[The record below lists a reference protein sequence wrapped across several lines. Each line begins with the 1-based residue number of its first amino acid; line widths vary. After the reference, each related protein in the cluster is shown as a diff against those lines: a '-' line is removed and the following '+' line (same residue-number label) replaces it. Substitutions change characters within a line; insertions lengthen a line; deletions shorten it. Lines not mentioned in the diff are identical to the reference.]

1 MTLILGPNICLL
13 FFRDPAATFTPAKLK
28 QVLGKQLTE
37 TGGDPP
43 FAYRFGDGPILYVSI
58 TRGEFVEA
66 FGRRLMGRKRKYRP
80 LIEGCDTQIEITFRD
95 LEEVLD
101 EINTLIDIQATL
113 QEATGGLLYRSWNQ
127 TFSGPE
133 D

>member
-1 MTLILGPNICLL
+1 MTLILSPNLCLL
-13 FFRDPAATFTPAKLK
+13 FFRDPDGTFTPARLK
-28 QVLGKQLTE
+28 QVLGSKLTE

-43 FAYRFGDGPILYVSI
+43 FAFRWGNGPILYLAI
-58 TRGEFVEA
+58 KRGEFVET
-66 FGRRLMGRKRKYRP
+66 FGRRLMGRRRKYRP
-80 LIEGCDTQIEITFRD
+80 LLSGCDTQIEITFRN

-101 EINTLIDIQATL
+101 EINALIDVQHLL
-113 QEATGGLLYRSWNQ
+113 QSATGGLLYRSWNQ

>member
-1 MTLILGPNICLL
+1 MTLILAPNICLL
-13 FFRDPAATFTPAKLK
+13 FFRDPEATFTPAKLK
-28 QVLGKQLTE
+28 QVLGRQLTE
-37 TGGDPP
+37 TGRDPP

-58 TRGEFVEA
+58 NRGEFVETI
-66 FGRRLMGRKRKYRP
+66 GRRLMGRGRKYRS
-80 LIEGCDTQIEITFRD
+80 LIAGCDTQIEITFRD